1 MQMRRATPWLAGLAC
16 AAALGA
22 AERTDL
28 STLDRQQLAGQRA
41 IYSYTGPNPPPRLL
55 ELIRRG
61 RVGGVIFFGENIT
74 SKSQIRGVVNRL
86 QAAQRQSPIKEP
98 LLVMTDQEGGLV
110 RRVPGAPVLSEADI
124 GASGQVT
131 EFGTQA
137 GRNGGINIRGAG
149 INVDLA
155 PVLGVFRQPGDFLDQ
170 FQRSY
175 SMDPGVVGA
184 AGSAFVAAQQRT
196 GVATTIKHFPGLGAA
211 EANEDT
217 DLVPVTIDLP
227 LETLRTVDLA
237 PYPAG
242 INAGARLVLSSW
254 ATYPALDPR
263 PAGLSRQWMQ
273 GELRERLRFRGV
285 TITDAMEAGAL
296 EPFGP
301 TRRRAVLAADA
312 GQDLLLFSSRSLAQG
327 IEGRQSVARAL
338 GNGTIERKSFFTS
351 LNRVMKLR
359 ADLADRPNGPL
370 PAPG

>member
-1 MQMRRATPWLAGLAC
+1 
-16 AAALGA
+16 
-22 AERTDL
+22 
-28 STLDRQQLAGQRA
+28 
-41 IYSYTGPNPPPRLL
+41 
-55 ELIRRG
+55 
-61 RVGGVIFFGENIT
+61 
-74 SKSQIRGVVNRL
+74 
-86 QAAQRQSPIKEP
+86 
-98 LLVMTDQEGGLV
+98 
-110 RRVPGAPVLSEADI
+110 
-124 GASGQVT
+124 
-131 EFGTQA
+131 
-137 GRNGGINIRGAG
+137 
-149 INVDLA
+149 
-155 PVLGVFRQPGDFLDQ
+155 VLGVFRQPGDFLDQ